1 MAVLK
6 FLLLIKKEY
15 KAALLGLLASLG
27 STFASIALMSTAGWF
42 LTAMATAAVLGLT
55 INLFVPS
62 ALIRLL
68 AILRTGLRYADRLFS
83 HAAAFKIIEK
93 FRAGLFDRALSLN
106 YQAQLNFQR
115 ADLERRLHGDIEK
128 LELLYL
134 REFMPIVCAF
144 ITGFIAGCIL
154 AAFDLRLLFAFLI
167 AFCGAG
173 VVVPLISASFFGRF
187 SARVSDD
194 LLSLNNEASVFISG
208 LLDFMVLNALPARLE
223 RLEQLNARI
232 CKSRFMLT
240 LIDGINQ
247 AVLMFAALLC
257 FLSLLVIGSSLFLAG
272 EISAAQCMMLC
283 IGAMSAFECLQ
294 PMALAL
300 ISFPEA
306 ELSAGRVFELL
317 NGSPRT
323 EGAHRLER
331 PISRID
337 CRGICFAYTRRRQL
351 FTNFNAVFEAGRNYA
366 LTGPLGS
373 GKSSLIFM
381 LLGLIKP
388 QQGEILY
395 DGITGESLK
404 AQSLNEQ
411 FAVCFQEPSLMSGTI
426 LEIFTAVN
434 PQITLAQIHEL
445 LRLVEL
451 EDFVSSLEH
460 GLDTFIG
467 MHGRALSGGQAR
479 RFALARALSRKAPF
493 LLLDEPGEGLDAEQ
507 ERRILKRILTSRH
520 GIIMISHRGTGLEW
534 CDKVLRL
541 GSGTTGGAQS

>member
-1 MAVLK
+1 MAVFK
-6 FLLLIKKEY
+6 FLSLIRKEY
-15 KAALLGLLASLG
+15 KAALWGLLVSLG

-42 LTAMATAAVLGLT
+42 LTAMATSAVLGISL
-55 INLFVPS
+55 NLFVPS

-83 HAAAFKIIEK
+83 HSAAFKIIEK
-93 FRAGLFDRALSLN
+93 FRGELFDKALSLN
-106 YQAQLNFQR
+106 YEAQLKFQR

-154 AAFDLRLLFAFLI
+154 AAFDIRLLFVFI
-167 AFCGAG
+167 ITFCGAG
-173 VVVPLISASFFGRF
+173 VVVPLISATFFGRF

-194 LLSLNNEASVFISG
+194 LLSLNNEAAVFISG
-208 LLDFMVLNALPARLE
+208 LLDFIVLNALPARLE
-223 RLEQLNARI
+223 RLEELNARI
-232 CKSRFMLT
+232 CKSRRMLS

-257 FLSLLVIGSSLFLAG
+257 FLALLVIGSSLYLG
-272 EISAAQCMMLC
+272 GGISAAQSMMLC
-283 IGAMSAFECLQ
+283 IGAMSVFECLQ

-300 ISFPEA
+300 ISWPES
-306 ELSAGRVFELL
+306 EHSARRVFELL
-317 NGSPRT
+317 NGKQRT
-323 EGAHRLER
+323 EGKDRLEH
-331 PISRID
+331 PISRIE
-337 CRGICFAYTRRRQL
+337 CRNLSFAYTERHPI
-351 FTNFNAVFEAGRNYA
+351 FTNFNAVFEADKNYA

-373 GKSSLIFM
+373 GKSSLLFM

-395 DGITGESLK
+395 DGLQGAALK

-411 FAVCFQEPSLMSGTI
+411 FAVCFQDPSLMSGTI
-426 LEIFTAVN
+426 REIFTAIN
-434 PQITLAQIHEL
+434 QKITEDEIHAV
-445 LRLVEL
+445 LRVVEL
-451 EDFVSSLEH
+451 ENFVSALDL

-467 MHGRALSGGQAR
+467 VHGRALSGGQAR

-493 LLLDEPGEGLDAEQ
+493 LLLDEPGEGLDAAQ
-507 ERRILKRILTSRH
+507 EGRILQRILKSRH
-520 GIIMISHRGTGLEW
+520 GVIMISHRGTGLEL
-534 CDKVLRL
+534 CNTVLRL
-541 GSGTTGGAQS
+541 RN